1 MKLIF
6 LRFHEILIWPA
17 IFFVVLPRNFCVSK
31 EIIFSKTGFFL
42 GKGKTKAGTMMMM
55 TKEAK
60 WTLERMTKICLTF
73 APMNMGKNL
82 PQKSIN
88 A

>member
-1 MKLIF
+1 
-6 LRFHEILIWPA
+6 
-17 IFFVVLPRNFCVSK
+17 
-31 EIIFSKTGFFL
+31 
-42 GKGKTKAGTMMMM
+42 MMM

-82 PQKSIN
+82 PQKTMTSLLEILGSCS
-88 A
+88 

>member
-17 IFFVVLPRNFCVSK
+17 TE
-31 EIIFSKTGFFL
+31 EIIFSKTDFFL